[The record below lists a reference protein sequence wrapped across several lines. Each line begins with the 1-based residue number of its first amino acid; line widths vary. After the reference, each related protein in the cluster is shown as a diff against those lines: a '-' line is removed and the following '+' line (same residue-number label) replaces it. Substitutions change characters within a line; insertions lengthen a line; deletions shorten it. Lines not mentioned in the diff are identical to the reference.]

1 MKKEF
6 FMKEAISQA
15 KKALKAGEV
24 PIGAII
30 VLREKVVGRGYNQP
44 IRANDPTAHAEI
56 MALKAASRKL
66 ENYRLKE
73 AVIYTTLEPCLM
85 CAGALVHARVDK
97 IIFSASD
104 PKSGVLVNNGG
115 LINSEFLNHKV
126 SFEGGILEAESAE
139 LLKDFFSK
147 KRS

>member
-30 VLREKVVGRGYNQP
+30 VLGEKVVGRGYNQP

-56 MALKAASRKL
+56 MALKA
-66 ENYRLKE
+66 
-73 AVIYTTLEPCLM
+73 VHTLE
-85 CAGALVHARVDK
+85 
-97 IIFSASD
+97 IS
-104 PKSGVLVNNGG
+104 
-115 LINSEFLNHKV
+115 
-126 SFEGGILEAESAE
+126 
-139 LLKDFFSK
+139 
-147 KRS
+147 